1 MSPIPFS
8 LLITSA
14 LSTYKRFISDSHWL
28 ILRPPFFLLV
38 ALRKLCLYTY
48 LWVQFFFNK
57 VFNSWVFFF
66 HFSAAYYLFPHN
78 VSNIFFQ
85 FEFEE
90 DNKNEHLKLFV
101 EEKKTI
107 CITTIEN
114 NSQMKNTFHYMLLR
128 KKNPPYWKCAYK
140 KFLIHF

>member
-101 EEKKTI
+101 EEKKLFVLLQLKTI
-107 CITTIEN
+107 LKWKTPFIICSCVKKPTILK
-114 NSQMKNTFHYMLLR
+114 MCL
-128 KKNPPYWKCAYK
+128 
-140 KFLIHF
+140 

>member
-14 LSTYKRFISDSHWL
+14 LSTYKRFISDNHWL

-57 VFNSWVFFF
+57 VFNSSVFFF
-66 HFSAAYYLFPHN
+66 ISLLH
-78 VSNIFFQ
+78 ITFFFIMFQTFFLQ

-101 EEKKTI
+101 EEKKLFVLLQLKTI
-107 CITTIEN
+107 LIWKTPFIICSCVKKTHHIEN
-114 NSQMKNTFHYMLLR
+114 VLIKNF
-128 KKNPPYWKCAYK
+128 
-140 KFLIHF
+140 

>member
-57 VFNSWVFFF
+57 ASSSWVFFF
-66 HFSAAYYLFPHN
+66 ISLLHITFSPIMFQT
-78 VSNIFFQ
+78 FF
-85 FEFEE
+85 F
-90 DNKNEHLKLFV
+90 NLNLKRIIKTNTWNCLSRKKKLFV
-101 EEKKTI
+101 LLQLKTI
-107 CITTIEN
+107 LKWKTPFIISSCVKKNHHIEN
-114 NSQMKNTFHYMLLR
+114 VLI
-128 KKNPPYWKCAYK
+128 K
-140 KFLIHF
+140 KF

>member
-14 LSTYKRFISDSHWL
+14 LSTYKRFISDNHWL

-57 VFNSWVFFF
+57 FFNSWVFFF
-66 HFSAAYYLFPHN
+66 ISLLHITFFP
-78 VSNIFFQ
+78 IMFQTFF
-85 FEFEE
+85 F
-90 DNKNEHLKLFV
+90 NLNLKRII
-101 EEKKTI
+101 KT
-107 CITTIEN
+107 
-114 NSQMKNTFHYMLLR
+114 NTWNCLSR
-128 KKNPPYWKCAYK
+128 KKNLFVLLQLKTILKWKTPFIICSCVK
-140 KFLIHF
+140 KTHHIENVLIKNF

>member
-14 LSTYKRFISDSHWL
+14 LSTHKRFISDSHWL

-66 HFSAAYYLFPHN
+66 HFSAAYYLFLHN
-78 VSNIFFQ
+78 VSNIFFY
-85 FEFEE
+85 
-90 DNKNEHLKLFV
+90 NLNLKRIIKTNTWNCLSRKKKLFV
-101 EEKKTI
+101 LLQLKTILKWKTPFIICSCVKKTHH
-107 CITTIEN
+107 IEN
-114 NSQMKNTFHYMLLR
+114 VLIKNF
-128 KKNPPYWKCAYK
+128 
-140 KFLIHF
+140 

>member
-14 LSTYKRFISDSHWL
+14 LSIYKRFISDNHWL

-57 VFNSWVFFF
+57 VFNSSVFFF
-66 HFSAAYYLFPHN
+66 ISLLH
-78 VSNIFFQ
+78 ITFFFIMFQTFFLQ

-101 EEKKTI
+101 EEKKLFVLLQLKTI
-107 CITTIEN
+107 LIWKTPFIICSCVKKNHHIEN
-114 NSQMKNTFHYMLLR
+114 VLIKNF
-128 KKNPPYWKCAYK
+128 
-140 KFLIHF
+140 

>member
-57 VFNSWVFFF
+57 VFNSWVFF

-101 EEKKTI
+101 EEKKLFVLLQLKTI
-107 CITTIEN
+107 LKWKTPFIICSCVKKTTILK
-114 NSQMKNTFHYMLLR
+114 MCL
-128 KKNPPYWKCAYK
+128 
-140 KFLIHF
+140 

>member
-1 MSPIPFS
+1 MSLYLFAGPIFFS
-8 LLITSA
+8 I
-14 LSTYKRFISDSHWL
+14 RFPTL
-28 ILRPPFFLLV
+28 GV
-38 ALRKLCLYTY
+38 
-48 LWVQFFFNK
+48 
-57 VFNSWVFFF
+57 FF

-101 EEKKTI
+101 EEKKNI

-114 NSQMKNTFHYMLLR
+114 NSQMKNTFNYM
-128 KKNPPYWKCAYK
+128 
-140 KFLIHF
+140 

>member
-14 LSTYKRFISDSHWL
+14 LSTYKRFISDNHWL

-101 EEKKTI
+101 EEKKLFVLLQLKTI
-107 CITTIEN
+107 LIWKTPFIIC
-114 NSQMKNTFHYMLLR
+114 SCV

>member
-14 LSTYKRFISDSHWL
+14 LSTYKRFISDNHWL

-57 VFNSWVFFF
+57 VFNSWVFF

-101 EEKKTI
+101 EEKKLFVLLQLKTI
-107 CITTIEN
+107 LKWKTPFIISSCVK
-114 NSQMKNTFHYMLLR
+114 KNTILKMCL
-128 KKNPPYWKCAYK
+128 
-140 KFLIHF
+140 

>member
-1 MSPIPFS
+1 MSLYLFAGPI
-8 LLITSA
+8 
-14 LSTYKRFISDSHWL
+14 
-28 ILRPPFFLLV
+28 
-38 ALRKLCLYTY
+38 
-48 LWVQFFFNK
+48 FFFNK
-57 VFNSWVFFF
+57 VSNSWGFF

-101 EEKKTI
+101 EEKKNI

-114 NSQMKNTFHYMLLR
+114 NSQMKTTFNYM
-128 KKNPPYWKCAYK
+128 
-140 KFLIHF
+140 

>member
-14 LSTYKRFISDSHWL
+14 LSTYKRFISDNHWL

-57 VFNSWVFFF
+57 VFNSWGFFY
-66 HFSAAYYLFPHN
+66 FSAAFYLFPHN
-78 VSNIFFQ
+78 VSNIFF
-85 FEFEE
+85 
-90 DNKNEHLKLFV
+90 NLNLKRII
-101 EEKKTI
+101 KT
-107 CITTIEN
+107 
-114 NSQMKNTFHYMLLR
+114 NTWNCLSR
-128 KKNPPYWKCAYK
+128 KKNLFVLLQLKTILKWKTPFIISSCVK
-140 KFLIHF
+140 KKHHIENVLIKNF